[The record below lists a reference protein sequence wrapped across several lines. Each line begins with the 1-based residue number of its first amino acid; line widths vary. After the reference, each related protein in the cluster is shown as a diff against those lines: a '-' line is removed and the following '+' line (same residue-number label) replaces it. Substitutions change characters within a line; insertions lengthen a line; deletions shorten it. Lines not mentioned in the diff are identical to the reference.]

1 MHFLDFEEPIEEL
14 LGMIDELK
22 KLENSDTLSIQSEIK
37 ALENKVHKLT
47 NKVFKKLTPWN
58 KVQLA
63 RHPQRPLAQDYIDC
77 IFENFTQLHGD
88 RAYADDKALIGG
100 IGLIKNIPVMILA
113 QQKGRTAEEKM
124 YHNFGMMHPEGYRKA
139 KRLALLAEKF
149 KMPIVT
155 LIDTPGAYPGVG
167 AEERGQSEAIAT
179 NLKVFSKINTPVIS
193 LIIGEGCSGGAL
205 GIGVCDR
212 LLMLEY
218 SYFAT
223 ISPEGC
229 ASILYKS
236 ASKASVAC
244 EAMKITPDELLEQ
257 GIIDAI
263 IDEPLG
269 GAHRDKESHFSA
281 VSQRIFEE
289 VDMLMRVPKEDLLS
303 KRYQKIR
310 SYGKFTTA
318 NSY

>member
-1 MHFLDFEEPIEEL
+1 MQFLEFEEPIEEV
-14 LGMIDELK
+14 LGMINELK
-22 KLENSDTLSIQSEIK
+22 KVTGNDAVSVQSEIK

-47 NKVFKKLTPWN
+47 HKIFKNLTPWN

-63 RHPQRPLAQDYIDC
+63 RHPQRPLGSDYI
-77 IFENFTQLHGD
+77 ENLFDSFSLLHGD
-88 RAYADDKALIGG
+88 RAFADDKALLAG
-100 IGLIKNIPVMILA
+100 IGYLSGTPLMVFA
-113 QQKGRTAEEKM
+113 QHKGRTPQDKM
-124 YHNFGMMHPEGYRKA
+124 KHNFGMMHPEGYRKA

-149 KMPIVT
+149 NMPVVT
-155 LIDTPGAYPGVG
+155 FIDTPGAYPGVG
-167 AEERGQSEAIAT
+167 AEERGQSEAIAS
-179 NLKVFSKINTPVIS
+179 NLKVFSKLNVPIIS

-244 EAMKITPDELLEQ
+244 EAMKITAEDLLEQ
-257 GIIDAI
+257 NIIDGI
-263 IDEPLG
+263 LSEPLG
-269 GAHRDKESHFSA
+269 GAHRDTHSHYKA
-281 VSQRIFEE
+281 VKQRLFEE
-289 VDMLMRVPKEDLLS
+289 VDMLQRIPREELLS
-303 KRYQKIR
+303 ERFKKIR
-310 SYGKFTTA
+310 SYGKFESTTA
-318 NSY
+318 S